1 MKIQIGLRVM
11 VVTLMNFRVGF
22 SSDGVSGVG
31 YIQWG
36 GWFAVK

>member
-1 MKIQIGLRVM
+1 
-11 VVTLMNFRVGF
+11 MNFRVGF